1 MQQQRNKSGSCRL
14 SLNFNDNYIARIFF
28 IKLAIALNWA
38 LPSPNPAQY
47 LIKTLQNL
55 PDRPTWV
62 RVILENPA
70 ILQSVNILV
79 TYPVVR

>member
-1 MQQQRNKSGSCRL
+1 MGEYSRS
-14 SLNFNDNYIARIFF
+14 
-28 IKLAIALNWA
+28 
-38 LPSPNPAQY
+38 PSNPPSHPPTAQQY

-55 PDRPTWV
+55 PDRQTWV

-79 TYPVVR
+79 TYSVVR